1 MAATNHSLSSEN
13 NSINLPDASK
23 MRIGIVVS
31 EWNGVIT
38 ENLFNGA
45 IHTLIKHGVSPENI
59 PVYHVPG
66 SFELTF
72 GAQQIIKYGDVDAVI
87 VLGCVIRGETSHFD
101 YVCKGV
107 TEGVTTLNVS
117 QDIPVIFGVLT
128 TENKQQADDRAGG
141 KYGNKGEESAI
152 TAIKM
157 IDFICKLK
165 K

>member
-1 MAATNHSLSSEN
+1 MATADHSLSQA
-13 NSINLPDASK
+13 NSTFVPDASR
-23 MRIGIVVS
+23 MRIGVVVS
-31 EWNGVIT
+31 EWNRTIT
-38 ENLFNGA
+38 ENLLGGA
-45 IHTLIKHGVSPENI
+45 CDTLRKHGVSPENM
-59 PVYHVPG
+59 PVFRVPG

-72 GAQQIIKYGDVDAVI
+72 GAQQIAKYGDVDAVI

-107 TEGVTTLNVS
+107 TEGVTRLNAS

-128 TENKQQADDRAGG
+128 TENIQQAADRAGG

>member
-1 MAATNHSLSSEN
+1 MATTDQSISSKKSEPLSDAT
-13 NSINLPDASK
+13 K

-31 EWNGVIT
+31 EWNSAIT
-38 ENLFNGA
+38 EKLLEGA
-45 IHTLIKHGVSPENI
+45 CSVLQKQGISPENM
-59 PVYHVPG
+59 PVYRVPG

-72 GAQQIIKYGDVDAVI
+72 GAQQIAKYGDVDAVI
-87 VLGCVIRGETSHFD
+87 VLGCVIRGETSH
-101 YVCKGV
+101 YESVCKGV
-107 TEGVTTLNVS
+107 TEGVTKLNAT

-128 TENKQQADDRAGG
+128 TENKQQADERAGG

>member
-1 MAATNHSLSSEN
+1 MATIDRLSPSNDCEP
-13 NSINLPDASK
+13 IPDASK

-31 EWNGVIT
+31 GWNSAIT
-38 ENLFNGA
+38 GKLLEGA
-45 IHTLIKHGVSPENI
+45 CNTLQKHGVMPDNR
-59 PVYHVPG
+59 PVFNVPG
-66 SFELTF
+66 SFELTY
-72 GAQQIIKYGDVDAVI
+72 GAQQIAKYGDVDAVI
-87 VLGCVIRGETSHFD
+87 VLGCVIRGETSHFN

-107 TEGVTTLNVS
+107 TEGITRLNAT

-128 TENKQQADDRAGG
+128 TENRQQADDRSGG

>member
-1 MAATNHSLSSEN
+1 MATIDRHSFSDAYEP
-13 NSINLPDASK
+13 IPDASK
-23 MRIGIVVS
+23 MRVGIVVS
-31 EWNGVIT
+31 EWNREITGKLLEGACQSLLKQGV
-38 ENLFNGA
+38 L
-45 IHTLIKHGVSPENI
+45 PENM
-59 PVYHVPG
+59 PVFHVPG

-72 GAQQIIKYGDVDAVI
+72 GAQQIAKYGDVDAVI

-107 TEGVTTLNVS
+107 TEGITRLNAT

-128 TENKQQADDRAGG
+128 TDNQRQADDRAGG

>member
-1 MAATNHSLSSEN
+1 MVTIDRPSLSEPGEP
-13 NSINLPDASK
+13 LPDVSK

-31 EWNGVIT
+31 DWNSPIT
-38 ENLFNGA
+38 SRLLDGA
-45 IHTLIKHGVSPENI
+45 CQTLQKHGVMPENM
-59 PVYHVPG
+59 PVFHVPG

-72 GAQQIIKYGDVDAVI
+72 AAQQIAKYGDVDAVI

-101 YVCKGV
+101 YVCKSV
-107 TEGVTTLNVS
+107 TEGVTRLNS
-117 QDIPVIFGVLT
+117 TQDIPVIFGVLT
-128 TENKQQADDRAGG
+128 TNNKRQANDRSGG
-141 KYGNKGEESAI
+141 KYGNKGEESAF

>member
-1 MAATNHSLSSEN
+1 MATINHSISTTN
-13 NSINLPDASK
+13 GSIVPDASK
-23 MRIGIVVS
+23 MRMGIVVS
-31 EWNGVIT
+31 EWNSQIT
-38 ENLFNGA
+38 EKLLESACN
-45 IHTLIKHGVSPENI
+45 TLQKHGVQPENM
-59 PVYHVPG
+59 PVYRVSG

-72 GAQQIIKYGDVDAVI
+72 GAQQVAKYGDVDAVI
-87 VLGCVIRGETSHFD
+87 VLGCVIRGETSHFE

-107 TEGVTTLNVS
+107 TEGITSLNVL

-128 TENKQQADDRAGG
+128 TENLQQAADRAGG

>member
-1 MAATNHSLSSEN
+1 M
-13 NSINLPDASK
+13 PDASK

-31 EWNGVIT
+31 EWNGMIT
-38 ENLFNGA
+38 EKLLEGA
-45 IHTLIKHGVSPENI
+45 CNSLLKHGVTPDNM
-59 PVYHVPG
+59 PVYRVPG

-72 GAQQIIKYGDVDAVI
+72 GAQQLTKYGDVDAVI
-87 VLGCVIRGETSHFD
+87 VLGCVIRGETPHFD

-107 TEGVTTLNVS
+107 TEGVTMLNFS
-117 QDIPVIFGVLT
+117 QGIPVIFGVLT
-128 TENKQQADDRAGG
+128 TENKRQADDRAGG